1 MPAHTSAEPTETT
14 TGKPPTEKPMSGMS
28 RIKNPQITVIGVG
41 GAGGNVVNNM
51 IAAGLGNAKFVV
63 ANTDMQALASA
74 KAEHRIQ
81 LGTSLT
87 EGLGAGSDPEIGEAA
102 AEEAAEEIR
111 SVLAG
116 AHMLFIAAGMGGGT
130 GTGAAYVIAREARDL
145 GILSIA
151 VVTKPFQFEGAK
163 RLRNAEAGIAE
174 LRKYADTLLVIP
186 NENLFRIATD
196 RTTFADAFVMADQV
210 MYSGIVTIT
219 DLIIKEGLINLD
231 LADVRAVLGGM
242 GRAMMGMGEAAGEQ
256 RAIAAAEEA
265 IVNPLLDEVTL
276 KGARSLLLCI
286 TGGRDMTLWEV
297 EEAASRVCQEADPDA
312 NIIVGATFDD
322 GLGDRIRVSIVAS
335 GMPRTLAPEPMRE
348 GDLPAWTP
356 RSQRE
361 PAPEPAF
368 GRRLNEALGDP
379 DHARAPARGRSRS
392 RRAMAEADTGA
403 GERPMERPMAGE
415 ADPAAG
421 EGLSTLPKTAP
432 ARPRKSANGARRPA
446 EAGAARRPTLPD
458 GVEVSPEPRRRSR
471 RGPAD
476 GLPPP
481 PVNWRELTAPAA
493 GPPPLPPPPVNWREL
508 APSARELPEASR
520 ELTIVPQR
528 ESEPVP
534 RKVGFLE
541 RLGFGRRRA

>member
-1 MPAHTSAEPTETT
+1 MS
-14 TGKPPTEKPMSGMS
+14 GEKPMTSSLKM
-28 RIKNPQITVIGVG
+28 NPKITVIGVG

-51 IAAGLGNAKFVV
+51 IAAGLGSARFVV
-63 ANTDMQALASA
+63 ANTDMQALESS
-74 KAEHRIQ
+74 KAELRIQ
-81 LGTSLT
+81 LGANLT
-87 EGLGAGSDPEIGEAA
+87 DGLGAGSDPEIGEAA
-102 AEEAAEEIR
+102 AEEAVEELR
-111 SVLAG
+111 AALAG
-116 AHMLFIAAGMGGGT
+116 SHMLFIAAGMGGGT
-130 GTGAAYVIAREARDL
+130 GTGAAYVIAREARES
-145 GILSIA
+145 GVLSIA

-219 DLIIKEGLINLD
+219 DLIMKEGLINLD

-297 EEAASRVCQEADPDA
+297 EEAASRVCQEVDPDA

-335 GMPRTLAPEPMRE
+335 GMPRTAPPEPLRDT
-348 GDLPAWTP
+348 DLPVWTP

-361 PAPEPAF
+361 PAPEPVF
-368 GRRLNEALGDP
+368 GRRSADGYGGEAELANGRRP
-379 DHARAPARGRSRS
+379 PPRGRAKG
-392 RRAMAEADTGA
+392 RRALAEPET
-403 GERPMERPMAGE
+403 GERPMSADGE
-415 ADPAAG
+415 ALNGD
-421 EGLSTLPKTAP
+421 GLASLTKAQG
-432 ARPRKSANGARRPA
+432 ARPRRGSNGRKPGDAVQRQPA
-446 EAGAARRPTLPD
+446 QLPDGGETVAARRR
-458 GVEVSPEPRRRSR
+458 PRRAAAE
-471 RGPAD
+471 GP
-476 GLPPP
+476 PHP
-481 PVNWRELTAPAA
+481 PVNWRELTAP
-493 GPPPLPPPPVNWREL
+493 PDEPLPPSPPPPPPPRVNWREL
-508 APSARELPEASR
+508 TSAPTAEPPPSSPPFSAP
-520 ELTIVPQR
+520 IVPER
-528 ESEPVP
+528 DPDLHP
-534 RKVGFLE
+534 RKMGFFE
-541 RLGFGRRRA
+541 RLGFGRSRRE

>member
-1 MPAHTSAEPTETT
+1 
-14 TGKPPTEKPMSGMS
+14 MSGTN

-51 IAAGLGNAKFVV
+51 MAAGLGNVKFVV
-63 ANTDMQALASA
+63 ANTDMQALVSSR
-74 KAEHRIQ
+74 AEHRIQ
-81 LGTSLT
+81 LGTNLT

-111 SVLAG
+111 AAMAG
-116 AHMLFIAAGMGGGT
+116 SHMIFIAAGMGGGT

-163 RLRNAEAGIAE
+163 RLRNAEAGIGE

-219 DLIIKEGLINLD
+219 DLIVKEGLINLD
-231 LADVRAVLGGM
+231 LADVRTVLGGM
-242 GRAMMGMGEAAGEQ
+242 GRAMMGMGEATGEQ

-335 GMPRTLAPEPMRE
+335 GMPQTAAPEPMRE
-348 GDLPAWTP
+348 ADQPVWTP

-368 GRRLNEALGDP
+368 GRRLNEAMGDP
-379 DHARAPARGRSRS
+379 EHAALGNRAPARGRSRS
-392 RRAMAEADTGA
+392 RRVMVEADA
-403 GERPMERPMAGE
+403 GDKALAAGE
-415 ADPAAG
+415 AAPGD
-421 EGLSTLPKTAP
+421 GLSTLTRPAP
-432 ARPRKSANGARRPA
+432 ARQRRGSNGSRRLGGEGVA
-446 EAGAARRPTLPD
+446 SRRPTLPD
-458 GVEVSPEPRRRSR
+458 GVEVPPEPRRRGR
-471 RGPAD
+471 RGSAD
-476 GLPPP
+476 GPMPPPVNWRELTAPPEGPSHPPP
-481 PVNWRELTAPAA
+481 PVNWRELTAQ
-493 GPPPLPPPPVNWREL
+493 
-508 APSARELPEASR
+508 PSEPSR
-520 ELTIVPQR
+520 ELTVMPQR
-528 ESEPVP
+528 ESDAVP
-534 RKVGFLE
+534 RKMGLLE
-541 RLGFGRRRA
+541 RLGFGRSRRQA

>member
-1 MPAHTSAEPTETT
+1 MTTETPAAT
-14 TGKPPTEKPMSGMS
+14 TTEKPPTEKPMSGTN

-51 IAAGLGNAKFVV
+51 LAAGLGSVKFVV
-63 ANTDMQALASA
+63 ANTDMQALVSS

-81 LGTSLT
+81 LGTNLT

-111 SVLAG
+111 AAIAG
-116 AHMLFIAAGMGGGT
+116 AHMIFIAAGMGGGT

-163 RLRNAEAGIAE
+163 RLRNAEAGIGE

-219 DLIIKEGLINLD
+219 DLIMKEGLINLD
-231 LADVRAVLGGM
+231 LADVRTVLGGM
-242 GRAMMGMGEAAGEQ
+242 GRAMMGMGEAAGDQ

-322 GLGDRIRVSIVAS
+322 GLSDRIRVSIVAS
-335 GMPRTLAPEPMRE
+335 GMPRTAPPEPMRE
-348 GDLPAWTP
+348 AEMPVWTP

-361 PAPEPAF
+361 PVPEPAF
-368 GRRLNEALGDP
+368 GRRLSALGDP
-379 DHARAPARGRSRS
+379 DPALGNRPPARSRS
-392 RRAMAEADTGA
+392 RTRRSMVDADA
-403 GERPMERPMAGE
+403 GERPVGAE
-415 ADPAAG
+415 ADAAATD
-421 EGLSTLPKTAP
+421 GLSTLARTAP
-432 ARPRKSANGARRPA
+432 ARSRKGSNGSRRLA
-446 EAGAARRPTLPD
+446 DGNGTQRRPTLPE
-458 GVEVSPEPRRRSR
+458 GVEAPPEPRRRGR

-476 GLPPP
+476 GPLAP
-481 PVNWRELTAPAA
+481 PVNWRELTAPPDGTPLRPGTWRARAA
-493 GPPPLPPPPVNWREL
+493 SAHE
-508 APSARELPEASR
+508 PSEPSR

-528 ESEPVP
+528 DPDPVP
-534 RKVGFLE
+534 RRMGLLE
-541 RLGFGRRRA
+541 RLGFRRRV

>member
-1 MPAHTSAEPTETT
+1 
-14 TGKPPTEKPMSGMS
+14 MSGTS

-51 IAAGLGNAKFVV
+51 IAAGLGSVKFVV
-63 ANTDMQALASA
+63 ANTDMQALVSA
-74 KAEHRIQ
+74 RAEHRIQ
-81 LGTSLT
+81 LGTHLT

-111 SVLAG
+111 SVIAG
-116 AHMLFIAAGMGGGT
+116 AHMIFIAAGMGGGT

-219 DLIIKEGLINLD
+219 DLIMKEGLINLD
-231 LADVRAVLGGM
+231 LADVRTVLGGM
-242 GRAMMGMGEAAGEQ
+242 GRAMMGMGEASGEQ

-335 GMPRTLAPEPMRE
+335 GMPRTAPPEPVR
-348 GDLPAWTP
+348 DADTAVWTP
-356 RSQRE
+356 RSERE
-361 PAPEPAF
+361 PEPESAF
-368 GRRLNEALGDP
+368 GRRLGDP
-379 DHARAPARGRSRS
+379 DHAAGNRAPARGRSRA
-392 RRAMAEADTGA
+392 RRARADADTGDRPIGAEADA
-403 GERPMERPMAGE
+403 GV
-415 ADPAAG
+415 G
-421 EGLSTLPKTAP
+421 EGLSSLANTAP
-432 ARPRKSANGARRPA
+432 ARPRKGANGTRRMP
-446 EAGAARRPTLPD
+446 EVGGAPRRPTLPD
-458 GVEVSPEPRRRSR
+458 GVEVPPEPRRRGR

-476 GLPPP
+476 GPPPP
-481 PVNWRELTAPAA
+481 PVNWRELTAPPE
-493 GPPPLPPPPVNWREL
+493 GPPPPANWREL
-508 APSARELPEASR
+508 GASAPDLSELSR

-528 ESEPVP
+528 EPDPVP
-534 RKVGFLE
+534 RRMGFLE
-541 RLGFGRRRA
+541 RLGFGRRR

>member
-1 MPAHTSAEPTETT
+1 MPTQTPAETT
-14 TGKPPTEKPMSGMS
+14 TDKPPTENPMSGMS

-51 IAAGLGNAKFVV
+51 IAAGLGNVKFVV
-63 ANTDMQALASA
+63 ANTDMQALVSA
-74 KAEHRIQ
+74 KTEHRIQ
-81 LGTSLT
+81 LGTNLT

-102 AEEAAEEIR
+102 AEEATEEIR
-111 SVLAG
+111 TAIAG
-116 AHMLFIAAGMGGGT
+116 AHMIFIAAGMGGGT
-130 GTGAAYVIAREARDL
+130 GTGAAYVIAREAREL

-219 DLIIKEGLINLD
+219 DLIIREGLINLD
-231 LADVRAVLGGM
+231 LADVRTVLGGM

-297 EEAASRVCQEADPDA
+297 EEAASRVCEEADPDA

-335 GMPRTLAPEPMRE
+335 GMPRTAPPEPVRE
-348 GDLPAWTP
+348 ADQPVWTP

-361 PAPEPAF
+361 PAPETAF
-368 GRRLNEALGDP
+368 GRRLSEAPGDP
-379 DHARAPARGRSRS
+379 DHPAHGSRAPTRSRS
-392 RRAMAEADTGA
+392 KARRAMAEADVGA
-403 GERPMERPMAGE
+403 GDRPMADG
-415 ADPAAG
+415 DPAAG
-421 EGLSTLPKTAP
+421 EGLSTLAKAAP
-432 ARPRKSANGARRPA
+432 GRSRKGANGTRRPA
-446 EAGAARRPTLPD
+446 EGGAQRRPTLPE
-458 GVEVSPEPRRRSR
+458 GVEVPPEPRRRGR
-471 RGPAD
+471 RGLAD
-476 GLPPP
+476 GPPAP
-481 PVNWRELTAPAA
+481 PVNWRELTAPAE
-493 GPPPLPPPPVNWREL
+493 GPPPPPPVNWREL
-508 APSARELPEASR
+508 AAPPHHLSESSR
-520 ELTIVPQR
+520 ELMIVPQR
-528 ESEPVP
+528 EPDAVP
-534 RKVGFLE
+534 RKKGLFE
-541 RLGFGRRRA
+541 RLGFVRRQT

>member
-1 MPAHTSAEPTETT
+1 MSRETPAETAIER
-14 TGKPPTEKPMSGMS
+14 PPTEKTMSGTS

-51 IAAGLGNAKFVV
+51 IAAGLSNVKFVV
-63 ANTDMQALASA
+63 ANTDMQALVAA

-81 LGTSLT
+81 LGTNLT
-87 EGLGAGSDPEIGEAA
+87 EGLGAGSDPEVGEAA

-111 SVLAG
+111 AAIAG
-116 AHMLFIAAGMGGGT
+116 AHMIFIAAGMGGGT

-219 DLIIKEGLINLD
+219 DLIVKEGLINLD

-242 GRAMMGMGEAAGEQ
+242 GRAMMGMGEAFGEQ

-297 EEAASRVCQEADPDA
+297 EEAASRVCQEVDPDA

-335 GMPRTLAPEPMRE
+335 GMPRTAPPEPMR
-348 GDLPAWTP
+348 DTDMPIWTP

-361 PAPEPAF
+361 PAPEPVF
-368 GRRLNEALGDP
+368 GRRLNEALGEP
-379 DHARAPARGRSRS
+379 GHPVLSSRTPARGRSRA
-392 RRAMAEADTGA
+392 RRASADA
-403 GERPMERPMAGE
+403 DVGERPMTGE
-415 ADPAAG
+415 AEPAASD
-421 EGLSTLPKTAP
+421 GLSTLAKTAP
-432 ARPRKSANGARRPA
+432 VRPRRGSNGSRRPSA
-446 EAGAARRPTLPD
+446 EGAPQRRPTLPE
-458 GVEVSPEPRRRSR
+458 GVEVPPEPRRRGR

-476 GLPPP
+476 G
-481 PVNWRELTAPAA
+481 
-493 GPPPLPPPPVNWREL
+493 PLAPPVNWREL
-508 APSARELPEASR
+508 AGPPMEEPSPPPRPPVNWRELAASSPEPSR
-520 ELTIVPQR
+520 QLSIVPQR
-528 ESEPVP
+528 EPDPMP
-534 RKVGFLE
+534 RKRGLLE